1 MSSWHGAYLIK
12 HRNNFTFTLHIK
24 VFMYKWVTQIT
35 KIDRHVVHDGSTAN
49 LRNTC
54 VVAGE

>member
-1 MSSWHGAYLIK
+1 
-12 HRNNFTFTLHIK
+12 
-24 VFMYKWVTQIT
+24 VTQIT

-54 VVAGE
+54 VVAGEWVLTLEGL